1 MPNYFD
7 FDDLVTTRAAIE
19 RRLRLHAEDTR
30 TRGVFLEPTRFETH
44 TMPLQVSLSGYHE
57 ELGYIK
63 SEGYFTPEILSEIF
77 ETWRKQGV
85 KHLNLEYTEG
95 QNVLVFGA

>member
-1 MPNYFD
+1 MPNLGI
-7 FDDLVTTRAAIE
+7 DDLVTTRAAIE

-30 TRGVFLEPTRFETH
+30 TRGVFVKTSRSESNTL
-44 TMPLQVSLSGYHE
+44 PLQVSLSGYHE

-95 QNVLVFGA
+95 QHVLVFGT